1 MVPFIELV
9 LSLAG
14 LAGRLDVHECDGDGG
29 ADVPAPGQAAH
40 ALYRSISE
48 MSKKNIKAYGASIRE
63 IGDIYKWYQSVNQ
76 CCESVTFWYG
86 SECGSKTYQQPTN
99 QYL

>member
-1 MVPFIELV
+1 LVIKTLNSELDPDPNPHLGKMLDPDPDFINADPQPCLTLPEKVKIPFIELV

-48 MSKKNIKAYGASIRE
+48 MNKKKNYR
-63 IGDIYKWYQSVNQ
+63 
-76 CCESVTFWYG
+76 
-86 SECGSKTYQQPTN
+86 
-99 QYL
+99 